1 MFQADENLSND
12 ADSKKACLSSNVE
25 IIVSPSETSN
35 DMLSDK
41 DPLNEHQN
49 SSINENSEP
58 NDTAPDDTVPIL
70 QEINST
76 RYYFKIQNQ
85 FDYRNTIIYHLHI
98 WISAL

>member
-41 DPLNEHQN
+41 NPLSENQN
-49 SSINENSEP
+49 SINENSEP
-58 NDTAPDDTVPIL
+58 NDDTVPIL

-76 RYYFKIQNQ
+76 RCYFKIQNQ
-85 FDYRNTIIYHLHI
+85 FDN
-98 WISAL
+98 